1 MRLDQ
6 FIEATLSEIAMGVS
20 KARVKSKDLVSIAP
34 AKIDGKSY
42 HTESN
47 VNFDVTLSVTSGS
60 EHNLVGGV
68 KGSAKMRIVVVDA
81 DMALGA
87 QKNKK
92 NTDTQESTHRVS
104 FSVPIVLTADHRND
118 PSMDEN
124 ARVIA
129 DVSSRWGD

>member
-1 MRLDQ
+1 
-6 FIEATLSEIAMGVS
+6 
-20 KARVKSKDLVSIAP
+20 
-34 AKIDGKSY
+34 
-42 HTESN
+42 
-47 VNFDVTLSVTSGS
+47 
-60 EHNLVGGV
+60 
-68 KGSAKMRIVVVDA
+68 MRIVVVDA